1 MLDGEKTRLREPFA
15 ELKNPKFRNSIAD
28 EALPNGQSNPDFL
41 IAFTE
46 FMRSVAKH
54 SYSETKK
61 DKIKRDD
68 KSKSARF
75 GFSTYESIARTYKA
89 TEQKDITALT
99 VFLLN

>member
-1 MLDGEKTRLREPFA
+1 MLDGEKIRLGEPFA
-15 ELKNPKFRNSIAD
+15 ELKDPKFRNSIAD

-61 DKIKRDD
+61 I
-68 KSKSARF
+68 KSK
-75 GFSTYESIARTYKA
+75 EMIN
-89 TEQKDITALT
+89 
-99 VFLLN
+99 LNPLGLGSLPMKV